1 MAEPATKPHM
11 QTIGTRNPPEVI
23 AAVEA
28 DRSRLGM
35 SLTEWMAMAV
45 GETLKA
51 KVKMPAT
58 VPYRK
63 PPTREEIRAK
73 RREERLA
80 AARKEAGLADPEP
93 K

>member
-1 MAEPATKPHM
+1 M
-11 QTIGTRNPPEVI
+11 QTIGTRHKPETV

-28 DRSRLGM
+28 DRLRLGM

-45 GETLKA
+45 GMTLGA
-51 KVKMPAT
+51 KVKVADT

-63 PPTREEIRAK
+63 PPTREELRTR

-80 AARKEAGLADPEP
+80 AARKAAGIE
-93 K
+93 